1 MSKISRDS
9 FYGFSRIKQLIKQTL
24 LSNQD
29 IVNLICVRT
38 DNMAQFKNVA
48 KGAQSPARSYIK
60 QFKYVPD
67 TIEEESVYVT
77 MQSAVN
83 STNKFSL
90 KEIEIIVYVFA
101 HVDLMEM
108 VQGVRTDILTGYI
121 DNAIN
126 GLDTVGVGRLQLI
139 EGEEYNPIQDYYGWA
154 LRYRIIDQNRTG
166 KDI

>member
-1 MSKISRDS
+1 MSKINRDS
-9 FYGFSRIKQLIKQTL
+9 FYGFTKIKQVIKQRL
-24 LSNQD
+24 LSNQN
-29 IVNLICVRT
+29 IVNLICVKT
-38 DNMAQFKNVA
+38 DNMAQFENVA
-48 KGAQSPARSYIK
+48 KGAQSPARPFIK
-60 QFKYVPD
+60 QFKYVPN
-67 TIEEESVYVT
+67 TIEDESVYIT
-77 MQSAVN
+77 MQCAVN

-101 HVDLMEM
+101 HVNLMEM
-108 VQGVRTDILTGYI
+108 TQGIRTDILTGYI

-154 LRYRIIDQNRTG
+154 LRYRITDQNRTG